1 MSKPEDKY
9 PPFTAFVIVLIE
21 KFKDSYSIEPVGVY
35 TDLEIALDYTDQL
48 EDITRPQKDSK
59 NKKPFAIFDIL
70 EFEFDKKPIL
80 LEFLEKDK
88 DRLESGVEKMLIK
101 LMKKGFV
108 DQLIGE
114 DGYFYYILTESGK
127 KAIKGLPPHIRKYFD
142 KD

>member
-1 MSKPEDKY
+1 M
-9 PPFTAFVIVLIE
+9 
-21 KFKDSYSIEPVGVY
+21 GVY

-114 DGYFYYILTESGK
+114 DGHFYYTLTDLGK
-127 KAIKGLPPHIRKYFD
+127 ETTKSIPEQVKKFFRK
-142 KD
+142 